1 VVPPPSPAD
10 HDRRI
15 DRGIAVT
22 EVAPAVSPDF
32 DVAWDAS
39 DAQLQW
45 EWDDMHWPGPLAPLA
60 MDFGLLIMDGI
71 NASYVRFGARFNLR
85 ARFIAGYAYLAM
97 DYGVRDDE
105 VKGAFDRL
113 RNAHRQFAPDNARYW
128 REEAMPALRE
138 IYAFV
143 DGIRVDETEGPA
155 LADAWQAAW
164 DRIAEAWRIHFVAI
178 RGAYI
183 AAEDLSDLYERVTP
197 GAAPGEAMALI
208 QGGNDVLHDVEAGI
222 EALADRMA
230 TEAGLAAR
238 LGAGSTPS
246 LAEIEA
252 IAPEIAAAIRDFLA
266 EHGHLGQPFD
276 DLGLASWVDEPSNLI
291 AELAKRLADP
301 PERHAVRR
309 ARLREEAARLLAAA
323 RERVADT
330 PDDRA
335 GLERSFSLASQ
346 IGPLTEVH
354 NYWIDRMSQ
363 ARLRTLALRVGGR
376 LLREGSLRDPADVLY
391 LHRDEVAELLRS
403 PADRSATIAERRAEQ
418 ARQRTLKPPSKLGRE
433 EPDFGLTS
441 RFDVPREEAGDTE
454 ELKGTGASAGVVRG
468 PARVALGAEDFER
481 IHRGDIIVCPSSN
494 PSWVPVFAIAGGLV
508 TNTGGVLAHA
518 AVVAREFG
526 LPAVVGVA
534 GATQKIADGR
544 QIEIDG
550 TAGTVRLL

>member
-1 VVPPPSPAD
+1 M
-10 HDRRI
+10 
-15 DRGIAVT
+15 T
-22 EVAPAVSPDF
+22 EVKPPIAPDF
-32 DVAWDAS
+32 DVAWDTS

-45 EWDDMHWPGPLAPLA
+45 EWDDMHWPNPLSPLA
-60 MDFGLLIMDGI
+60 MDFGLLILAGI
-71 NASYVRFGARFNLR
+71 NASYVRFGAPFNLR
-85 ARFIAGYAYLAM
+85 ARFVAGYAYMAM
-97 DYGVRDDE
+97 DYGVPDDE
-105 VKGAFDRL
+105 VKGAFDRVWD
-113 RNAHRQFAPDNARYW
+113 AHRAFAPDNARYW
-128 REEAMPALRE
+128 RDEAMPALRA

-143 DGIRVDETEGPA
+143 DGIDVDGLAGSE
-155 LADAWQAAW
+155 LADTWHAAW

-178 RGAYI
+178 RGAYR
-183 AAEDLSDLYERVTP
+183 ASEDLSDFYERLTP
-197 GAAPGEAMALI
+197 GAPPGEAMTLI
-208 QGGNDVLHDVEAGI
+208 QGGNDILQDVEAGI
-222 EALADRMA
+222 ELLVDRMTA
-230 TEAGLAAR
+230 DAR
-238 LGAGSTPS
+238 LAERLDRRPLPT
-246 LAEIEA
+246 LDEIEA
-252 IAPEIAAAIRDFLA
+252 IAPERAAEVRRFLA
-266 EHGHLGQPFD
+266 EHGHLGQAFD
-276 DLGLASWVDEPSNLI
+276 DLALPSWEAEPAMLL

-301 PERHAVRR
+301 PERHARR
-309 ARLREEAARLLAAA
+309 RSKLRRDAARLLAAA
-323 RERVADT
+323 RERVTDL
-330 PDDRA
+330 PDERA
-335 GLERSFSLASQ
+335 ELERRFLLASE

-363 ARLRTLALRVGGR
+363 AKLRTLALRVGRR
-376 LLREGSLRDPADVLY
+376 LVREGSIADPADALY
-391 LHRDEVAELLRS
+391 LHRDEIADLLRR
-403 PADRSATIAERRAEQ
+403 PADRSAIVAERRAEQ

-441 RFDVPREEAGDTE
+441 RFDVPREEAGDAE

-544 QIEIDG
+544 TVEIDG